1 MTNVLT
7 EIVADTRVAVAR
19 RAAEVPLPELIA
31 TGERRLTGADGSDA
45 IRDFRAALAAPGLS
59 VIAEHKR
66 SSPSAGVIR
75 ADLELADVVS
85 AYQRGGASALSILT
99 EGTRF
104 GGSLADLATARRAST
119 LPILR
124 KDFIVEEYQ
133 VHEALAAGAD
143 AILLIVAALATGPL
157 LRLHALAT
165 QLGLATLVE
174 VHDAIELETARELV
188 PDIVG
193 INNRDLTTL
202 AVDLNRTYELLDSVP
217 EGALVVAESG
227 FRERSELERLH
238 AAGVDAV
245 LIGET
250 IMRAPDL
257 ELACRKLTG
266 VGRALVDH

>member
-1 MTNVLT
+1 VTNVLA
-7 EIVADTRVAVAR
+7 EIVTDTRIAVAR
-19 RAAEVPLPELIA
+19 RAAQTPLHELVA
-31 TGERRLTGADGSDA
+31 AGEQRLSGPNP
-45 IRDFRAALAAPGLS
+45 IRDFRGALAAPGLS

-75 ADLELADVVS
+75 ADLELSDVVS
-85 AYQRGGASALSILT
+85 AYERGGASALSILT
-99 EGTRF
+99 EESRF
-104 GGSLADLATARRAST
+104 GGNLADLAAARRASS

-124 KDFIVEEYQ
+124 KDFVVEEYQ

-143 AILLIVAALATGPL
+143 AILLIVAALPTGPL

-165 QLGLATLVE
+165 QLGLATLIE
-174 VHDAIELETARELV
+174 VHDGIELETARELA
-188 PDIVG
+188 PEIVG

-202 AVDLNRTYELLDSVP
+202 KVDLNRTYELLDSVP
-217 EGALVVAESG
+217 PGALVVAESG
-227 FRERSELERLH
+227 FRERSELERLS

-257 ELACRKLTG
+257 EVACRALTG